1 VSALYFTLSFLL
13 SFIAC
18 LLIVHYQ
25 HTHAHLTADHD
36 LSGPQKIHV
45 YPVPRVGGLAITSAF
60 VLGLLPGFFYESRI
74 DISGVMLLFLAALPL
89 FIGGLLEDILK
100 KGLVKTR
107 LATMVVSAILL
118 IVFNGWVVSRLDIP
132 NEHLVLI
139 PIVMY
144 LLTIF
149 ALAGVVN
156 SFNFIDGYNGLSAA
170 VSIIMLIS
178 LTYVALKIGDRVVM
192 LASVTM
198 IGAIF
203 GFLLWNWP
211 RGLIFLGDGGAYFIG
226 FMIASLAIAIVFR
239 NPSVSPWYALV
250 LMLYP
255 IVETVFTINRRLH
268 RQENPSLPDAA
279 HLHQLIYKRM
289 MRWAVGSRLPRDK
302 MIRNSMTSPYLWF
315 LSSLAVIPATLFWG
329 QTLLLQVTTLC
340 FVIGYI
346 WLYRSIAQFRS
357 PKWLIYKSKMKKIKK

>member
-1 VSALYFTLSFLL
+1 MSALYLTLSFVL
-13 SFIAC
+13 SFLVC
-18 LLIVHYQ
+18 LLIVRYE

-36 LSGPQKIHV
+36 LSGPQKIHLH
-45 YPVPRVGGLAITSAF
+45 PVPRVGGLAIIIAF
-60 VLGLLPGFFYESRI
+60 IAGVLPGYWFENRV
-74 DISGVMLLFLAALPL
+74 DINAVMWLIVAALPL

-100 KGLVKTR
+100 IGLVKTR
-107 LATMVVSAILL
+107 LAAMIVSAILL
-118 IVFNGWVVSRLDIP
+118 IVCNGWVVSRLDVP
-132 NEHLVLI
+132 YEHLVLI

-178 LTYVALKIGDRVVM
+178 LAYVALKINDRVVL
-192 LASVTM
+192 LAAVTM

-268 RQENPSLPDAA
+268 RQDNPSLPDAA

-302 MIRNSMTSPYLWF
+302 MMRNSMTSPYLWF
-315 LSSLAVIPATLFWG
+315 LSSLAVIPATLFWA
-329 QTLLLQVTTLC
+329 QTIWLQLTALI
-340 FVIGYI
+340 FVIGYV

-357 PKWLIYKSKMKKIKK
+357 PKWLIYKSKVKKIKK

>member
-1 VSALYFTLSFLL
+1 
-13 SFIAC
+13 
-18 LLIVHYQ
+18 
-25 HTHAHLTADHD
+25 LTADHD
-36 LSGPQKIHV
+36 LSGPQKIHLH
-45 YPVPRVGGLAITSAF
+45 PVPRVGGVAITIAF
-60 VLGLLPGFFYESRI
+60 IAGILPGYWFENRP
-74 DISGVMLLFLAALPL
+74 DMNGVMLLFLAAMPL

-100 KGLVKTR
+100 IGLVKTR
-107 LATMVVSAILL
+107 LAAMVVSAILL
-118 IVFNGWVVSRLDIP
+118 IVFNGWLVSRLDIP
-132 NEHLVLI
+132 YEHLVLM

-178 LTYVALKIGDRVVM
+178 LAYVALKINDRVVL
-192 LASVTM
+192 LAAVTM

-226 FMIASLAIAIVFR
+226 FMIASLAIAIVYR

-255 IVETVFTINRRLH
+255 IVETMFTINRRLH
-268 RQENPSLPDAA
+268 RQDNPSLPDAA

-315 LSSLAVIPATLFWG
+315 LSSLAVIPATLFWA
-329 QTLLLQVTTLC
+329 QTALLQVSTLC
-340 FVIGYI
+340 FVIGYV

-357 PKWLIYKSKMKKIKK
+357 PKWLIYKSKVKKIKK